1 VDPDP
6 VPWLKLMDPD
16 PDSNGDADP
25 DSSVFITD
33 LQHPNPKICPVYYIG
48 LFLLYFREQFHRNML
63 LCPRYFVVFL

>member
-25 DSSVFITD
+25 DSS
-33 LQHPNPKICPVYYIG
+33 VYYIG